1 MANDYLAFFNLQQD
15 PFRMPPDPFYFYPA
29 ERHNEILSSLNFAIE
44 QKEGF
49 FLATGEPGTGKTT
62 ILKVFIEH
70 WNDRAEIALIMT
82 PRLNPEEFLAAVLD
96 DLKVPLSGNN
106 KHDMIKEFRSFLLR
120 TTAADRRVILIVD
133 EAQNLPDETLEELR
147 LLSNLETEKEKL
159 IQIVLLGQPEF
170 RERIMHSSLRQ
181 LNQRISVRS
190 SLAPLSYQEMV
201 DYIQYRL
208 MKTGTAAI
216 LFDEAAKKSIY
227 AYSGGIPRLIN
238 LSASRAMMAAF
249 VDGSR
254 QVRGKHAD
262 QAILHLQDAPHPAAK
277 RFSRGAI
284 AAVAAGV
291 MMAGLVGI
299 AGFRLNLSGHP
310 GGAPSSPAT
319 AQTASQPAVETA
331 STGSPQTLV
340 IAAGKANLR
349 VEPAMDARIAARADQ
364 GERFVI
370 TGWKDGDDD
379 HAWYRISHSDGRE
392 LWVRADKVI
401 KILDR
406 KQP

>member
-82 PRLNPEEFLAAVLD
+82 PRLNPEEFLVAVLD
-96 DLKVPLSGNN
+96 DLKVPFSGTN

-120 TTAADRRVILIVD
+120 TTATDRRVILIVD

-190 SLAPLSYQEMV
+190 SLAPLSYQETV

-208 MKTGTAAI
+208 MKAGAAAV

-238 LSASRAMMAAF
+238 LSASRSMMAAF

-277 RFSRGAI
+277 RLSHGAI
-284 AAVAAGV
+284 AAIAAGIV
-291 MMAGLVGI
+291 LVSLV
-299 AGFRLNLSGHP
+299 AVFGFRQNLSGTP
-310 GGAPSSPAT
+310 VAAPSPPAT
-319 AQTASQPAVETA
+319 AQASPQPAA
-331 STGSPQTLV
+331 GPATGSAQTLV
-340 IAAGKANLR
+340 ISGSRANLR
-349 VEPAMDARIAARADQ
+349 VEPAMDARIAARAEQ

-370 TGWKDGDDD
+370 TGEKDGDDD
-379 HAWYRISHSDGRE
+379 HSWYRISHSGGQE
-392 LWVRADKVI
+392 LWVRSDMVI
-401 KILDR
+401 KIIDR
-406 KQP
+406 RNP